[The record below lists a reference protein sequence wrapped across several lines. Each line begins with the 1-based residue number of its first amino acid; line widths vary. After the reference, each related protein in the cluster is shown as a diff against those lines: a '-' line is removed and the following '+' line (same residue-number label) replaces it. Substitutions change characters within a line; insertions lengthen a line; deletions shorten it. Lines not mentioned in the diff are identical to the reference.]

1 MPRILLE
8 GRDRKALLLELLPT
22 IGPRARGFVT
32 APVLEKL
39 STVGYQVRALDGRE
53 GVHAH
58 VRGESPH
65 RWDRFKVFVG
75 AIDSVAV
82 PSISGPYRK
91 GEILVIGE
99 IGEMMHYSKAF
110 QHAIQEA
117 FDSGVDLV
125 AALGAKP
132 EDYIAK
138 IKMLRNVSVIEVS
151 TENRHRVKPRV
162 LREFGF
168 PA

>member
-1 MPRILLE
+1 M
-8 GRDRKALLLELLPT
+8 LLELLPT
-22 IGPRARGFVT
+22 LGPRARGFVT
-32 APVLEKL
+32 APVLQRL
-39 STVGYQVRALDGRE
+39 STVGHQVRTLDGHE

-58 VRGESPH
+58 YQGESPH
-65 RWDRFKVFVG
+65 RWDKFKIFVG

-82 PSISGPYRK
+82 PSVRGPYKK
-91 GEILVIGE
+91 GEIVVIGE
-99 IGEMMHYSKAF
+99 IGDMLHYSKDF
-110 QHAIQEA
+110 QHAIKEA

-125 AALGAKP
+125 AAMGTKP

-138 IKMLRNVSVIEVS
+138 VKMLRNVSVIEVS